1 MARYDIL
8 QGQFNCHTC
17 KMIVPTLR
25 WYISLKEL
33 TWMCKD
39 GHLSKVSL
47 NTKKKKED
55 YEREI
60 GE

>member
-1 MARYDIL
+1 MARYDVL
-8 QGQFNCHTC
+8 PGQFVCHTC
-17 KMIVPTLR
+17 KEEVPTVR
-25 WYISLKEL
+25 WYSSLKEL
-33 TWMCKD
+33 TWMCKQK
-39 GHLSKVSL
+39 HLSKVSF

>member
-1 MARYDIL
+1 MARYDVL
-8 QGQFNCHTC
+8 PGQFVCHTC
-17 KMIVPTLR
+17 KAEVPTIR
-25 WYISLKEL
+25 FYPVLKEL

-39 GHLSKVSL
+39 KHLSKVSL

>member
-1 MARYDIL
+1 MARYDVL
-8 QGQFNCHTC
+8 SGQFVCHTC
-17 KMIVPTLR
+17 KEEVPTMRL
-25 WYISLKEL
+25 YASLKEM
-33 TWMCKD
+33 TWMCKQK
-39 GHLSKVSL
+39 HMSKVNL